1 MVLDKRKLLQP
12 HYSSGMQL
20 KRVRATVYTILDNET
35 LVSFDTPI
43 PRIARILI
51 PGKNGLRENRVS
63 GTVLMIQLYW
73 NSPTCKYIGKN
84 PRKWKLF

>member
-20 KRVRATVYTILDNET
+20 KRVRATAYILDNET

-43 PRIARILI
+43 PCIARNLI
-51 PGKNGLRENRVS
+51 PGKKALHENRVC
-63 GTVLMIQLYW
+63 GLVLMIQLYW
-73 NSPTCKYIGKN
+73 NSSNCSYIGKN
-84 PRKWKLF
+84 PRKWKPF